1 MSGNANQKTK
11 ILYLMKI
18 LMEETDELHPLTIKE
33 LVTKLDQYNIQAERK
48 SLYND
53 IENLRSFGIDIEKN
67 NARTCAYYVAS
78 RSFELPE
85 LKLLVDAVQSSKF
98 ITHKK
103 STELIHK
110 IGQLTSV
117 YEARQLKRQVYI
129 TNRIKTVNE
138 CIYYNVDYIHNAIA
152 QDKQITFQYFEW
164 VVDFQQPEKVRKQFR
179 KNGEFYCVS
188 PWALSWDDENYY
200 LVGYDSEAEL
210 IKHYRVD
217 KMRDAEILEADRKG
231 EESFKNFD
239 LAAFAKK
246 TFGMYGGVDAEVTL
260 ECRNELAGVVIDRF
274 GHDVWMCPHGEDHF
288 RARVPVAVSSQ
299 FFGWITGIGSGMRIV
314 GPEDVRQQYKEYLQS
329 VIQNYMD

>member
-1 MSGNANQKTK
+1 
-11 ILYLMKI
+11 MKI

-67 NARTCAYYVAS
+67 NARACAYYVAN

-188 PWALSWDDENYY
+188 PWALSWDDEKYY
-200 LVGYDSEAEL
+200 LVAFDSATNQ

-217 KMRDAEILEADRKG
+217 KMSSIALLEQPRQGK
-231 EESFKNFD
+231 ECFQQFD
-239 LAAFAKK
+239 LAVYSQKV
-246 TFGMYGGVDAEVTL
+246 FGMYGGKEEKITL
-260 ECRNELAGVVIDRF
+260 KLKNSLVGV
-274 GHDVWMCPHGEDHF
+274 M
-288 RARVPVAVSSQ
+288 PVSY
-299 FFGWITGIGSGMRIV
+299 THLMRKVFI
-314 GPEDVRQQYKEYLQS
+314 
-329 VIQNYMD
+329 I